1 MDGFMRRCVA
11 RRHLHS
17 AFGERML
24 TVLGREDSSLNYPG
38 IFLEKVKRKQVETG
52 REREMK
58 INIGERLKKVR
69 LEKGYTLK
77 DVAGESGYSKAL
89 ISRIENGNVSP
100 SINSL
105 LKIAG
110 ALEIKP
116 YDLFLPTGEAIP
128 SVVLKAD
135 RKSAKMSD
143 GKVEVEFLTDQT
155 EEKKIEPFLISIE
168 RGASTGSELGGQAGE
183 IWTMLLKGQMELT
196 LDKDTH
202 VMEEG
207 DCAYFKASIP
217 HNFKSTGRGKSV
229 AFCVVTP
236 PGL

>member
-1 MDGFMRRCVA
+1 M
-11 RRHLHS
+11 
-17 AFGERML
+17 
-24 TVLGREDSSLNYPG
+24 
-38 IFLEKVKRKQVETG
+38 KV
-52 REREMK
+52 
-58 INIGERLKKVR
+58 NIGERLKKVR

-77 DVAGESGYSKAL
+77 DVAAQSGYSKAL

-116 YDLFLPTGEAIP
+116 YDLFLPSRDAGP
-128 SVVLKAD
+128 SIVFRAD
-135 RKSAKMSD
+135 RKKAKMAE

-155 EEKKIEPFLISIE
+155 EEKKIEPFLITVD
-168 RGASTGSELGGQAGE
+168 RGASTGSEFGGHRGE
-183 IWTMLLKGQMELT
+183 IWTMLLKGRIELT
-196 LDKDTH
+196 LGEDGH
-202 VMEEG
+202 VLEEG

-217 HNFKSTGRGKSV
+217 HNFKSVARGKSV

>member
-1 MDGFMRRCVA
+1 M
-11 RRHLHS
+11 
-17 AFGERML
+17 
-24 TVLGREDSSLNYPG
+24 
-38 IFLEKVKRKQVETG
+38 KV
-52 REREMK
+52 
-58 INIGERLKKVR
+58 NIGERLKKVR

-116 YDLFLPTGEAIP
+116 YDLFLPSREASP
-128 SVVLKAD
+128 SVVLKGN
-135 RKSAKMSD
+135 RKSAKMAD

-155 EEKKIEPFLISIE
+155 DEKKIEPFLISVE
-168 RGASTGSELGGQAGE
+168 RGASTGSELGGHSGE
-183 IWTMLLKGQMELT
+183 IWTLLLKGQMELT
-196 LDKDTH
+196 LADEKHTLD
-202 VMEEG
+202 EG

-217 HNFKSTGRGKSV
+217 HNFKSIARGKSV

-236 PGL
+236 PGM

>member
-1 MDGFMRRCVA
+1 M
-11 RRHLHS
+11 
-17 AFGERML
+17 
-24 TVLGREDSSLNYPG
+24 
-38 IFLEKVKRKQVETG
+38 KV
-52 REREMK
+52 
-58 INIGERLKKVR
+58 NIGERLKKVR

-77 DVAGESGYSKAL
+77 DVAGQSGYSKAL

-116 YDLFLPTGEAIP
+116 YDLFLPSGEAIP

-135 RKSAKMSD
+135 RKSAKMSG

-155 EEKKIEPFLISIE
+155 EEKKIEPFLITVDK
-168 RGASTGSELGGQAGE
+168 GASTSSELGGHTGE
-183 IWTMLLKGQMELT
+183 IWTMALKGSMELT
-196 LDKDTH
+196 LGPDVH
-202 VMEEG
+202 VLEEG

-217 HNFKSTGRGKSV
+217 HSFKSVGRGKSV

-236 PGL
+236 PGM